1 MSTFLR
7 TLPGLTALMLSLLS
21 ASLWTISHLMF
32 IVAHA
37 GSAALCAAIPLAFV
51 LIGRATRCRPDLL
64 KLGARHLAIA
74 GLPVLLANG
83 IFLFLF
89 GSSEGSAGDFGGFF
103 LMLFGL
109 VALLST
115 SLAYTIRLPAAGP
128 AAPGTLDD
136 EREPTHNQ
144 PPASARTGED
154 PETPTK

>member
-21 ASLWTISHLMF
+21 GALWAISHLLF

-51 LIGRATRCRPDLL
+51 LIGRATRCRPDVL
-64 KLGARHLAIA
+64 KLGAIGLAVA
-74 GLPVLLANG
+74 GFPVLLANG

-89 GSSEGSAGDFGGFF
+89 GSSEGSSGDFGGFF

-115 SLAYTIRLPAAGP
+115 SLFYTVRLPLAGP
-128 AAPGTLDD
+128 AAPGTLAGK
-136 EREPTHNQ
+136 RRATH
-144 PPASARTGED
+144 S
-154 PETPTK
+154 